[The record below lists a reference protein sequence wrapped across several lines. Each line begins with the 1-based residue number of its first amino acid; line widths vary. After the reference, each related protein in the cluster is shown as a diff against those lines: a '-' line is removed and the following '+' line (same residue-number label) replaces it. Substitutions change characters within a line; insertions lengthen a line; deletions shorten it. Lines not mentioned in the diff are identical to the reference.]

1 MREEQLDVVQDVDEK
16 QPIFV
21 SRTLLEEMRQYLP
34 FQVYDQLE
42 INFELGFMHK
52 ILGDKNYK
60 EEVET
65 IIRAKRG
72 LSAVPAIE
80 YEIKHK

>member
-21 SRTLLEEMRQYLP
+21 SRALLEEMRQYLP
-34 FQVYDQLE
+34 FKVYDQLE

-72 LSAVPAIE
+72 LSAVPVIE